1 MKAIV
6 LDTRSLVNEYREY
19 EPFFAFYENGVRD
32 LLKEA
37 VLIHSMSS
45 PFSSGATAYHPRGLV
60 GKVEADFDYALDCY
74 HDSCDGE
81 DATPLFDERFLF
93 SNLDVIRFAAH
104 SMEDAVEKLFL
115 QHLPTRFFEI
125 ADDHQGPAFRP
136 RWIGSDLL
144 VHVRLLS

>member
-6 LDTRSLVNEYREY
+6 LDTRPLVNEYREY
-19 EPFFAFYENGVRD
+19 EPFFAFYENGIRD

-37 VLIHSMSS
+37 VLIHSTSS
-45 PFSSGATAYHPRGLV
+45 PFSTTWHPKGLV

-74 HDSCDGE
+74 RDSCE
-81 DATPLFDERFLF
+81 ETAMPLFDERFLF
-93 SNLDVIRFAAH
+93 SNLDVIRFAAQ
-104 SMEDAVEKLFL
+104 SMEDAVEKLFRL
-115 QHLPTRFFEI
+115 HLPTRFFEI
-125 ADDHQGPAFRP
+125 ADEHQGQAFSP